1 VVVEQVKEVGEMLKN
16 AMVLFYQLDV
26 SANETTKVCLYNL
39 LTSLI
44 LKNPIYS
51 RVIELFRVAYRDQI
65 QSVELEI
72 ERT

>member
-51 RVIELFRVAYRDQI
+51 RVIELFRVAYRD
-65 QSVELEI
+65 
-72 ERT
+72 

>member
-65 QSVELEI
+65 QTVELEI